1 MTNAQ
6 LGVIWYAYILA
17 IILILQKLTW
27 NITRII
33 MAELIQQQ

>member
-6 LGVIWYAYILA
+6 LGVIWYASILA
-17 IILILQKLTW
+17 ITLILQKLTW